1 MKNKKLKA
9 LIQKPLR
16 FHHQDIHEELD
27 ELKKQHQVKSKWYY
41 IFWGTMATAV
51 VSGQIYV
58 GLGYRQMSEAT
69 KKTAISVTCIGPHN
83 PPVTKHLNKV
93 KEFE

>member
-1 MKNKKLKA
+1 MKNKKLKD

-41 IFWGTMATAV
+41 IFWGAMAVAV
-51 VSGQIYV
+51 VGGQIYV
-58 GLGYRQMSEAT
+58 GTGYRQMAEAT
-69 KKTAISVTCIGPHN
+69 KDNEIVVRCVN
-83 PPVTKHLNKV
+83 
-93 KEFE
+93 EFVGN

>member
-41 IFWGTMATAV
+41 IFWGIMAVAV
-51 VSGQIYV
+51 VGGQIYV
-58 GLGYRQMSEAT
+58 GSGYRELASAT
-69 KKTAISVTCIGPHN
+69 KTSQISVRCI
-83 PPVTKHLNKV
+83 V
-93 KEFE
+93 E

>member
-27 ELKKQHQVKSKWYY
+27 ELKKHQVKSKWYY
-41 IFWGTMATAV
+41 IFWGAMAVAV
-51 VSGQIYV
+51 VGGQLYI
-58 GLGYRQMSEAT
+58 GAGYRQMADAF
-69 KKTAISVTCIGPHN
+69 KNIQISVSCI
-83 PPVTKHLNKV
+83 K
-93 KEFE
+93 

>member
-41 IFWGTMATAV
+41 IFWGACAIAV
-51 VSGQIYV
+51 VGGQIYV
-58 GLGYRQMSEAT
+58 GTGYREMAEAT
-69 KKTAISVTCIGPHN
+69 KNTAINVTCIPEYIL
-83 PPVTKHLNKV
+83 PSKKPNKIG
-93 KEFE
+93 EFE

>member
-27 ELKKQHQVKSKWYY
+27 LLKKHQVKSKWYY
-41 IFWGTMATAV
+41 IFWGTMAIAV
-51 VSGQIYV
+51 VGGQIYV
-58 GLGYRQMSEAT
+58 GLGYRQMAEKT
-69 KKTAISVTCIGPHN
+69 KNTDIQVTCIPEYTI
-83 PPVTKHLNKV
+83 PPQKTNNDR
-93 KEFE
+93 EFE